1 MHTEELEI
9 NGRKEL
15 IVPWVISPWDN
26 GLKQRDDVF
35 SIQFPTVLYKHCLSV
50 SFMDKFN
57 LKISLSV
64 SSAVL
69 FVGQ

>member
-1 MHTEELEI
+1 MQTWKLKI
-9 NGRKEL
+9 NDRKQL
-15 IVPWVISPWDN
+15 IVHSVTSSWDN
-26 GLKQRDDVF
+26 GLKQLDDVF
-35 SIQFPTVLYKHCLSV
+35 HIQFPTILYKHCLSV